1 MRVCVYH
8 RTMGGE
14 IRREVARECPGVE
27 VELVRDTAADPPG
40 RDGIDVLVANTFP
53 PGLLGRCPRLRWL
66 HLTGAGV
73 DHVPAGRPR
82 PGLIVT
88 HSGDVPARAVA
99 EFVWMGL
106 LALAKDAPRLVAQQ
120 RAHQW
125 RLPDSRLLSGSRLA
139 LVGLG
144 RIGAEIARRAAC
156 FGVTVTAVTR
166 SGRPSSLASQVL
178 PSRRLLEALPLA
190 DHLVLAA
197 PATPETRGL
206 VDERALQAL
215 RAGATLINVGRASIL
230 DVPAVVRALRDGR
243 LRAALLDVH
252 DEEPLPPDSP
262 LWDVENLWITPHGA
276 YRFPEEERD
285 VARLFARNL
294 RALLEGGEMR
304 NRVDIGGR
312 LAGAAA
318 GTVVAP

>member
-14 IRREVARECPGVE
+14 IRREVARVWPGVE
-27 VELVRDTAADPPG
+27 VQVVTNTADDPPG

-53 PGLLGRCPRLRWL
+53 AGLLGRCRRLRWL

-73 DHVPAGRPR
+73 DHVPAGRPA
-82 PGLIVT
+82 PGLMVT

-106 LALAKDAPRLVAQQ
+106 LALAKEAPRLVAQQ
-120 RAHQW
+120 RAREW
-125 RLPDSRLLSGSRLA
+125 RLPDARLVSGSHLV

-144 RIGAEIARRAAC
+144 RIGAEIALRAAG

-166 SGRPSSLASQVL
+166 SGRPSPLASEVL
-178 PSRRLLEALPLA
+178 PSGRLLEALPRA

-197 PATPETRGL
+197 PATPATRGM
-206 VDERALQAL
+206 VDERALEAL
-215 RAGATLINVGRASIL
+215 PAGATLINVGRASIL
-230 DVPAVVRALRDGR
+230 DVQAVVRALRAGR
-243 LRAALLDVH
+243 LRSALLDVH
-252 DEEPLPPDSP
+252 DEEPLPPGSP

-285 VARLFARNL
+285 IARLFTENL
-294 RALLEGGEMR
+294 TALLQGGEMR
-304 NRVDIGGR
+304 NRVDIR
-312 LAGAAA
+312 DELAAA
-318 GTVVAP
+318 PPGAEGT